1 MLVRKFGGTSMGS
14 RESLFAVAKIIKAYK
29 GKQAVVVSAMSGVT
43 SDLIAATEATLA
55 GKQLLVK
62 DILAKLQ
69 EKHIAIIGVTIQ
81 DESIQA
87 KVAHYTE
94 CVVKSLGGFLKA
106 LGEIGEL
113 SHRSEDTI
121 LAVGER
127 LSAYLLAGI
136 LSDQGL
142 PAEQLD
148 FEKAL
153 PDNLSEK
160 ADRDFYLK
168 AEKIFAQRVKKVIAR
183 KKIPVIT
190 GYFGRVPGGML
201 PAVGRGYSDFCAA
214 LVAAGLK
221 ATNLEIWTDV
231 SGIYTADPRKVKK
244 AFVIKTI
251 SNEAAAELAHFGAK
265 VLHPQSVHPATRA
278 RIPVWI
284 KNTFEPAAYGTKIIP
299 EVKNPERLMT
309 SITCQKGVTIVN
321 IASYR
326 MLLQH
331 GFMAKVFN
339 TFAKYE
345 IPVDVVT
352 TSEVSISLTVSNTK
366 YLEEVK
372 EELRPISKITIIP
385 KKAIVCLVSLGMK
398 NQHGVAGEVFS
409 TLGKAGISVE
419 MISQGASEINITFV
433 VDETEA
439 DKAVMILHEKFF
451 ENGYLPKS
459 KGI

>member
-1 MLVRKFGGTSMGS
+1 
-14 RESLFAVAKIIKAYK
+14 
-29 GKQAVVVSAMSGVT
+29 
-43 SDLIAATEATLA
+43 
-55 GKQLLVK
+55 
-62 DILAKLQ
+62 
-69 EKHIAIIGVTIQ
+69 
-81 DESIQA
+81 
-87 KVAHYTE
+87 
-94 CVVKSLGGFLKA
+94 
-106 LGEIGEL
+106 
-113 SHRSEDTI
+113 
-121 LAVGER
+121 
-127 LSAYLLAGI
+127 
-136 LSDQGL
+136 
-142 PAEQLD
+142 
-148 FEKAL
+148 
-153 PDNLSEK
+153 
-160 ADRDFYLK
+160 
-168 AEKIFAQRVKKVIAR
+168 
-183 KKIPVIT
+183 
-190 GYFGRVPGGML
+190 
-201 PAVGRGYSDFCAA
+201 
-214 LVAAGLK
+214 
-221 ATNLEIWTDV
+221 
-231 SGIYTADPRKVKK
+231 
-244 AFVIKTI
+244 
-251 SNEAAAELAHFGAK
+251 
-265 VLHPQSVHPATRA
+265 
-278 RIPVWI
+278 
-284 KNTFEPAAYGTKIIP
+284 
-299 EVKNPERLMT
+299 MT

-459 KGI
+459 K